1 MVLKSQSTTV
11 SLFIRMFFLSKSA
24 SMIWFETS
32 KMAGLGDVN
41 CLHGRYSQ
49 SCTLS
54 LERWEQ
60 CQHARAWTVQS
71 SSSGTACHSTVF
83 CLFLNFIKRTHR
95 MTELFISSPDP
106 EQTMTELRRQETRN
120 RVFHK
125 DSRLEFQFVV
135 KSTESVVDLLYL
147 TSCAL
152 EPSYIMNHVRN

>member
-1 MVLKSQSTTV
+1 
-11 SLFIRMFFLSKSA
+11 
-24 SMIWFETS
+24 
-32 KMAGLGDVN
+32 
-41 CLHGRYSQ
+41 
-49 SCTLS
+49 
-54 LERWEQ
+54 
-60 CQHARAWTVQS
+60 
-71 SSSGTACHSTVF
+71 
-83 CLFLNFIKRTHR
+83 